1 MEDQSIKVPDDP
13 AESKTAARTAGVEGL
28 REDAIHHDPLL
39 DCLIKLTRIHGRPS
53 TRAALT
59 AGLPVSEIGLTPA
72 LFARAAAR
80 AGLSAKI
87 LRRPLR
93 KIDDVLL
100 PALLLLVDNQACV
113 LLDRSADGSDALVL
127 FPETGDGGIRIP
139 VDELE
144 SRYTGIAIFS
154 RPHFRF
160 DARTP
165 EVGKAL
171 HRHWF
176 WGAFFDQIGLYRD
189 VLYAALMINIFAL
202 AMPFFS
208 MAVYDRILPNFAQET
223 LWAMF
228 AGIVLVFVV
237 DYILRIMRGHFVDLA
252 GSRIDYDLSALIM
265 QKVLSIKM
273 KDRPAS
279 VGSFASTLRSF
290 ESLRDFMASATVSAV
305 IDMPFALIFLVL
317 LAWISIPLLLP
328 VLSAFVIMTIYGY
341 VIQHKMHELSEA
353 TYRAGAL
360 RNSTLIESLTGL
372 EAIKAHSAESVMQR
386 KWEKTTAYLSRIN
399 RQLRLLSASATN
411 GASSIQQMSSVVTIV
426 AGVYL
431 VHAGDLTMGGMVAA
445 NMLGGRALAPL
456 GQIVGLLL
464 QYQGARLALE
474 SLETTM
480 TRETERSN
488 ESSFVHRPELRGDIE
503 LRDVKFSYRSN
514 VPETIKGISL
524 KIKQG
529 EHVVILGRIG
539 SGKTTLNKLLLGLY
553 APTEGA
559 IFMDGVDLRQLDPAD
574 VRRSIGYVAQNCVLF
589 YGTLRENI
597 AIGAAYADDR
607 AIIEAARIAGL
618 SEFVDR
624 HPLGFDMVIGERG
637 ESVSGGQLQGIAIAR
652 AVLMNP
658 QVLLLDEPTSS
669 MDFASERDLMKR
681 LAQFAVGK
689 TMVVVTHRSSL
700 LELASRIVVLDD
712 GKVVADGPRDQVID
726 ALSKGQVGK
735 AT

>member
-228 AGIVLVFVV
+228 AGLVLVFVV

-290 ESLRDFMASATVSAV
+290 ESRRCRRRLN
-305 IDMPFALIFLVL
+305 IDP
-317 LAWISIPLLLP
+317 P
-328 VLSAFVIMTIYGY
+328 
-341 VIQHKMHELSEA
+341 
-353 TYRAGAL
+353 
-360 RNSTLIESLTGL
+360 
-372 EAIKAHSAESVMQR
+372 
-386 KWEKTTAYLSRIN
+386 
-399 RQLRLLSASATN
+399 
-411 GASSIQQMSSVVTIV
+411 
-426 AGVYL
+426 
-431 VHAGDLTMGGMVAA
+431 
-445 NMLGGRALAPL
+445 
-456 GQIVGLLL
+456 
-464 QYQGARLALE
+464 
-474 SLETTM
+474 
-480 TRETERSN
+480 
-488 ESSFVHRPELRGDIE
+488 
-503 LRDVKFSYRSN
+503 
-514 VPETIKGISL
+514 
-524 KIKQG
+524 
-529 EHVVILGRIG
+529 
-539 SGKTTLNKLLLGLY
+539 
-553 APTEGA
+553 
-559 IFMDGVDLRQLDPAD
+559 
-574 VRRSIGYVAQNCVLF
+574 C
-589 YGTLRENI
+589 
-597 AIGAAYADDR
+597 
-607 AIIEAARIAGL
+607 
-618 SEFVDR
+618 
-624 HPLGFDMVIGERG
+624 
-637 ESVSGGQLQGIAIAR
+637 
-652 AVLMNP
+652 
-658 QVLLLDEPTSS
+658 
-669 MDFASERDLMKR
+669 
-681 LAQFAVGK
+681 
-689 TMVVVTHRSSL
+689 
-700 LELASRIVVLDD
+700 
-712 GKVVADGPRDQVID
+712 
-726 ALSKGQVGK
+726 
-735 AT
+735 